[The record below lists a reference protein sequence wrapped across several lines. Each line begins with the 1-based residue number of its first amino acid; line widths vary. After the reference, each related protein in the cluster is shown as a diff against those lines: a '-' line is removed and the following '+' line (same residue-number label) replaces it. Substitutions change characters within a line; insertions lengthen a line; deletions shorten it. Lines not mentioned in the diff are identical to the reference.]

1 LQEGCTLT
9 TNEAHGVR
17 FCPLEIVHQDLKER
31 NVESNGLAEY
41 EMRHRLEMILREE
54 EEWQDMVTYRRDT
67 F

>member
-9 TNEAHGVR
+9 TNEAHGVH

-31 NVESNGLAEY
+31 NVDFNGLTDD

-54 EEWQDMVTYRRDT
+54 EE
-67 F
+67 